1 MTKFVFVILI
11 GFALIAMMV
20 LYTRKIRAREAV
32 AFSLWR
38 ERLQKPDW
46 SIYAH
51 YLQRPVPESLP
62 RVYQRL
68 ALYLVDQELELVDQH
83 GKFVTLTE
91 FYPIDQPALE
101 EQISHQPTD
110 EDVFP
115 FGTCAGVDLF
125 LRNGASRD
133 NGVWTYLRQSHEFIQ
148 LFESVDAFEQTV
160 LKALVN

>member
-1 MTKFVFVILI
+1 MHRIVFV
-11 GFALIAMMV
+11 ALIAVALVAMMV

-46 SIYAH
+46 SVYSR
-51 YLQRPVPESLP
+51 YLQRPVPESLM

-91 FYPIDQPALE
+91 FYPIDETALA
-101 EQISHQPTD
+101 EQVSHQPVG
-110 EDVFP
+110 EEVFP

-125 LRNGASRD
+125 LRAGSERD
-133 NGVWTYLRQSHEFIQ
+133 DGVWTYLRQNHEFIE
-148 LFESVDAFEQTV
+148 LFESVDVFEQTV
-160 LKALVN
+160 LKALAN

>member
-1 MTKFVFVILI
+1 MNKIVFVVLI
-11 GFALIAMMV
+11 AAALIAMMV

-46 SIYAH
+46 SVYAY
-51 YLQRPVPESLP
+51 YLQRPVPESLS

-68 ALYLVDQELELVDQH
+68 AVYLVDQELELVDQH

-91 FYPIDQPALE
+91 FYPIDETALA
-101 EQISHQPTD
+101 EQASHQPVD
-110 EDVFP
+110 EEVFP

-125 LRNGASRD
+125 LRAGTDSD
-133 NGVWTYLRQSHEFIQ
+133 DGVWTYLRQSQEFIQ
-148 LFESVDAFEQTV
+148 LFESVDTFEQTV
-160 LKALVN
+160 LKALAS